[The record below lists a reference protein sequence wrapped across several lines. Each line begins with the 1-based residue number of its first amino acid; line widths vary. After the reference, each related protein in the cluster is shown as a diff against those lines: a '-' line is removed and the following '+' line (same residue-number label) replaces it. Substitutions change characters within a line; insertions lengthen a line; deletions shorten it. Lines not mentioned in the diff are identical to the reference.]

1 MREEKG
7 KYNSK
12 EEFGEKEGKLKDIME
27 IKKGIV
33 ILPIEKWEEIE
44 RDLEDLEMYRSENFA
59 KEIAKRRK
67 GKKEIPLE
75 KVLKKYKI

>member
-1 MREEKG
+1 
-7 KYNSK
+7 
-12 EEFGEKEGKLKDIME
+12 ME

-67 GKKEIPLE
+67 EKKEIPLE

>member
-1 MREEKG
+1 M
-7 KYNSK
+7 
-12 EEFGEKEGKLKDIME
+12 
-27 IKKGIV
+27 

-67 GKKEIPLE
+67 EKKEIPLE

>member
-1 MREEKG
+1 MREKKG

-12 EEFGEKEGKLKDIME
+12 EEFGEKEDKLKDIME

-67 GKKEIPLE
+67 EKKEIPLE

>member
-1 MREEKG
+1 
-7 KYNSK
+7 
-12 EEFGEKEGKLKDIME
+12 ME

-67 GKKEIPLE
+67 AKKEIPLE